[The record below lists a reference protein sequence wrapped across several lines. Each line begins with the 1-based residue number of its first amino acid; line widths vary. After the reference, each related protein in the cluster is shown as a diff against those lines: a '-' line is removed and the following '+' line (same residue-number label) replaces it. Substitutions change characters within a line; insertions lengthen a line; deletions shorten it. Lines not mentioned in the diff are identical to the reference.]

1 MLCLV
6 LLVFFA
12 VAHSRL
18 PDGHSVAPFQF
29 TFDLFAWLAVILA
42 GAALVVA
49 IRAHTKA
56 IEAAAEER
64 RISWQLDAVRELI
77 RIVHEPTDESNP
89 SRVAR
94 MRATRA
100 LLPDELI
107 PNIAALL
114 DGLAGPGTHDVPTTA
129 AIDGAIGEVSQDQG
143 GDYMSELL
151 DAIDS
156 LLAQRPKE
164 W

>member
-1 MLCLV
+1 MLCFI
-6 LLVFFA
+6 LLVFIA
-12 VAHSRL
+12 VAYRRP
-18 PDGHSVAPFQF
+18 PDGHLVAPFQL
-29 TFDLFAWLAVILA
+29 TFDLFACLAVVLA
-42 GAALVVA
+42 GAAVFVA
-49 IRAHTKA
+49 VRAHTKA

-64 RISWQLDAVRELI
+64 QISWQLDAVRELI

-94 MRATRA
+94 MRAERA
-100 LLPDELI
+100 LLSDELI

-114 DGLAGPGTHDVPTTA
+114 DGLAGPGNHDVPTTL
-129 AIDGAIGEVSQDQG
+129 AIDCAIGKVSQDRG
-143 GDYMSELL
+143 GEYMSELL

-156 LLAQRPKE
+156 LLAQRPRK